1 MKTSILSIAAVTLLS
16 GCVIYVGNGHAGDL
30 QHEERKLAISAT
42 SLQQL
47 IAEAGAGKLDIIGE
61 AGRSEV
67 EMVANIYYYN
77 AEDIRLTLTTRGNSA
92 VLDAGFDKSFYNGNS
107 PYIDVLVKVPQ
118 HFGLTLDDGSGDTDI
133 RGLTGDL
140 QVKDG
145 SGDLRISGGAN
156 VKVEDGSGNLFIE
169 QISGKL
175 TVDDGSGDL
184 QIRKVTGD
192 VYIDDGSG
200 DIVVNNVGG
209 IVTIDDGSGDINV
222 DGAGG
227 LTIIDSGSGGLK
239 LNAINGPVQI
249 ND

>member
-1 MKTSILSIAAVTLLS
+1 MKSTVITLFAASLLS

-30 QHEERKLAISAT
+30 QHEERKLTLNGSDLKQ
-42 SLQQL
+42 LQ
-47 IAEAGAGKLDIIGE
+47 ADTGAGKLEIIGE
-61 AGRSEV
+61 SGRSEV

-77 AEDIRLTLTTRGNSA
+77 ADDIRLSLVRSGSSA
-92 VLDAGFDKSFYNGNS
+92 VLEAGFDKNFYNGNS

-140 QVKDG
+140 QVEDG
-145 SGDLRISGGAN
+145 SGDLRINGGAN
-156 VKVEDGSGNLFIE
+156 VTVEDGSGNLFIT
-169 QISGKL
+169 QVNGKL
-175 TVDDGSGDL
+175 SVDDGSGQL
-184 QIRKVTGD
+184 EIRTVSGD
-192 VYIDDGSG
+192 VSIEDGSG
-200 DIVVNNVGG
+200 DIIVSAVGG

-227 LTIIDSGSGGLK
+227 LTILDSGSGGLK
-239 LNAINGPVQI
+239 LNAINGPVKI

>member
-1 MKTSILSIAAVTLLS
+1 MKSTVITLFAASLLS

-30 QHEERKLAISAT
+30 QHEERKLTLNGSDLKQ
-42 SLQQL
+42 LQ
-47 IAEAGAGKLDIIGE
+47 ADTGAGTLEIIGE

-77 AEDIRLTLTTRGNSA
+77 ADDIRLSLVRSGSSA
-92 VLDAGFDKSFYNGNS
+92 VLEAGFDKSFYNGNS
-107 PYIDVLVKVPQ
+107 PYIDVLIKVPQ

-140 QVKDG
+140 QVEDG
-145 SGDLRISGGAN
+145 SGDLRINGGAN
-156 VKVEDGSGNLFIE
+156 VKVEDGSGDLFIT
-169 QISGKL
+169 QVKGKL
-175 TVDDGSGDL
+175 SVDDGSGQL
-184 QIRKVTGD
+184 EIRTVSGD
-192 VYIDDGSG
+192 VSIEDGSG
-200 DIVVNNVGG
+200 DIIVSAVGG

-227 LTIIDSGSGGLK
+227 LTILDSGSGGLK
-239 LNAINGPVQI
+239 LNAINGPVKI

>member
-1 MKTSILSIAAVTLLS
+1 MKSTVITLFAASLLS

-30 QHEERKLAISAT
+30 QHEERKLTLNGSDLKQ
-42 SLQQL
+42 LQ
-47 IAEAGAGKLDIIGE
+47 ADTGAGTLEIIGE

-77 AEDIRLTLTTRGNSA
+77 ADDIRLNLVRSGSSA
-92 VLDAGFDKSFYNGNS
+92 VLEAGFDNNFYNGNS
-107 PYIDVLVKVPQ
+107 PYIDVVVKVPE
-118 HFGLTLDDGSGDTDI
+118 HFGLALDDGSGDTDI
-133 RGLTGDL
+133 RGLQGDL
-140 QVKDG
+140 QVEDG

-156 VKVEDGSGNLFIE
+156 VKVEDGSGNLLIE
-169 QISGKL
+169 QVSGKL

-184 QIRKVTGD
+184 TIRNVVGN
-192 VYIDDGSG
+192 VMIEDGSG
-200 DIVVNNVGG
+200 DIIVSAVGG

-227 LTIIDSGSGGLK
+227 LTILDSGSGGLK
-239 LNAINGPVQI
+239 LNAINGPVKI

>member
-1 MKTSILSIAAVTLLS
+1 MKNTVITLFAASLLS

-30 QHEERKLAISAT
+30 QHEERKLTLNGSDLKQ
-42 SLQQL
+42 LQ
-47 IAEAGAGKLDIIGE
+47 ADTGAGTLEIIGE

-77 AEDIRLTLTTRGNSA
+77 ADDIRLNLVRSGSSA
-92 VLDAGFDKSFYNGNS
+92 VLEAGFDNNFYNGNS
-107 PYIDVLVKVPQ
+107 PYIDVLIKVPQ

-140 QVKDG
+140 RVEDG
-145 SGDLRISGGAN
+145 SGDLRINGGAN
-156 VKVEDGSGNLFIE
+156 VTVEDGSGNLFIT
-169 QISGKL
+169 QVNGKL
-175 TVDDGSGDL
+175 SVDDGSGQL
-184 QIRKVTGD
+184 EIRTASGD
-192 VYIDDGSG
+192 VGIEDGSG
-200 DIVVNNVGG
+200 DIIVSAVGG

-227 LTIIDSGSGGLK
+227 LTILDSGSGGLK
-239 LNAINGPVQI
+239 LNAINGPVKI